1 MFLNQGLQN
10 GTSHEQG
17 VAAGVYTIVGDATDS
32 SKRFEHFLNLIYAS
46 ATFDVGFLES
56 TKFLIQKWIALQSVV
71 NLQNEVIKNIYQICA
86 IYFLSIAIY
95 L

>member
-1 MFLNQGLQN
+1 M
-10 GTSHEQG
+10 EAIV
-17 VAAGVYTIVGDATDS
+17 VANYTRLRLKLSSLIDS

>member
-1 MFLNQGLQN
+1 M
-10 GTSHEQG
+10 EAIV
-17 VAAGVYTIVGDATDS
+17 VANYTRLRLKLSSLIDS

-71 NLQNEVIKNIYQICA
+71 NSLEDLRVDASDVNFAKIVDTGGLLENWA
-86 IYFLSIAIY
+86 
-95 L
+95 